1 MSSDAHDRAKHLLSQ
16 SPRAMPLTEAL
27 TLIRRRREKL
37 LGTSV
42 LPPDS
47 VAAPEPMPI
56 LDSPDAFAQ
65 SFWGTRPAPKAKT
78 DNKKK
83 SAKSSSPK
91 RGRPT
96 KRKSPFTVIDG
107 DRKE

>member
-1 MSSDAHDRAKHLLSQ
+1 MSSDAHDRAKRLLAQ
-16 SPRAMPLTEAL
+16 SPRAMPLAEAL
-27 TLIRRRREKL
+27 THIRRRRETL

-65 SFWGTRPAPKAKT
+65 SFWETRPAPKAKA
-78 DNKKK
+78 DKKK